1 MAVPADSRRI
11 AVSTDSD
18 EARALL
24 AQGRL
29 AAFHYRFDV
38 ARRHL
43 DAAIAADPDLALA
56 RIYRG
61 GSAEEGD
68 PVARPS
74 FDRALALRHRV
85 TAGERGLIDAF
96 RLFLV
101 HDDHDHAIEIFRE
114 LADAYPDDAFPPGHL
129 ALRLLYTKRP
139 DEAVE
144 QFARARD
151 RDPDFAPH
159 HVWLGRAL
167 VRGGRPS
174 EAEEVF
180 VGALQR
186 FPADTHAQFAA
197 GAFYAAQERFDEA
210 EGHLARA
217 VELDPEYGEAREAL
231 AQLAERGEAPSR

>member
-1 MAVPADSRRI
+1 MSAPVDGRRI
-11 AVSTDSD
+11 AVSTHSG

-43 DAAIAADPDLALA
+43 DAAIAADPELALA

-61 GSAEEGD
+61 GSAEEED
-68 PVARPS
+68 PARRPA
-74 FDRALALRHRV
+74 FDRALALRHLV

-96 RLFLV
+96 RLFLL
-101 HDDHDHAIEIFRE
+101 HDDHDHAMAIFRE

-129 ALRLLYTKRP
+129 ALRLLYTKRS

-144 QFARARD
+144 QFERARE
-151 RDPDFAPH
+151 RDPEFTPH
-159 HVWLGRAL
+159 AIWLGRAL
-167 VRGGRPS
+167 VRCGRIG

-180 VGALQR
+180 LAVLQS
-186 FPADTHAQFAA
+186 FPDDANGHYAA
-197 GAFYAAQERFDEA
+197 GAFYAAQKRLDEA
-210 EGHLARA
+210 ERRIGRA
-217 VELDPEYGEAREAL
+217 LELEPEYGEAREAL
-231 AQLAERGEAPSR
+231 AKLAEQGKA